1 MRGVWF
7 FRLSSQNFFVVSS
20 FKLNSPCNRSL
31 KYLSSFPNF
40 KYSPDLGFYRAKF
53 YIPTRRR
60 YYCSKQTTGQSKKQE
75 GAQAND
81 LSDSTTHHHHHN
93 TTILQ
98 RLQDLE
104 ESFRV
109 RGHSILRWGLSALVI
124 SGFVIYIF
132 REPLRENVADE
143 VAVVASR
150 SLADENV
157 IHKANEVTRAVLQDI
172 LHDPEITKL
181 AGAFVMHVLHRE
193 DVKSA
198 AIQLT
203 QHVLNDPSTLKKINE
218 LAKSTLW
225 NLMAHEETRA
235 VMLSYIKVLILD
247 QSTKDACKVLLAEL
261 VKDPDVKGF
270 MAASLGDLVTSS
282 VVKSS
287 AAELGK
293 SVTHEVVNDAKI
305 QQETGNFLWRAFKN
319 TFTSGWFG

>member
-1 MRGVWF
+1 MEREWAFRF
-7 FRLSSQNFFVVSS
+7 FRVLVCFVLIVCL
-20 FKLNSPCNRSL
+20 FVFWGGGGGRVYGLIWDCISPLLWILRL
-31 KYLSSFPNF
+31 IYV
-40 KYSPDLGFYRAKF
+40 
-53 YIPTRRR
+53 
-60 YYCSKQTTGQSKKQE
+60 
-75 GAQAND
+75 
-81 LSDSTTHHHHHN
+81 LSDDT
-93 TTILQ
+93 
-98 RLQDLE
+98 
-104 ESFRV
+104 FP
-109 RGHSILRWGLSALVI
+109 
-124 SGFVIYIF
+124 Y
-132 REPLRENVADE
+132 
-143 VAVVASR
+143 
-150 SLADENV
+150 LADENV

-218 LAKSTLW
+218 LAKSTLL
-225 NLMAHEETRA
+225 NLVVHEETRA
-235 VMLSYIKVLILD
+235 LMLSYIKALILD
-247 QSTKDACKVLLAEL
+247 KSTKDACKVLLAEL

-293 SVTHEVVNDAKI
+293 SVTHEVVNDARI
-305 QQETGNFLWRAFKN
+305 QQETGNFMWRAFKN